1 MTSDDPGLGQL
12 ILKLKAEDRVKIN
25 ASITGKDTNPTHR
38 PKVTREPVAWI
49 KDTPIPQYI
58 LHSHPS

>member
-12 ILKLKAEDRVKIN
+12 ILKLKTEDRVKIN
-25 ASITGKDTNPTHR
+25 ASITGKDTNLTHM
-38 PKVTREPVAWI
+38 PKVTREPVARI
-49 KDTPIPQYI
+49 KDTPIPQYN